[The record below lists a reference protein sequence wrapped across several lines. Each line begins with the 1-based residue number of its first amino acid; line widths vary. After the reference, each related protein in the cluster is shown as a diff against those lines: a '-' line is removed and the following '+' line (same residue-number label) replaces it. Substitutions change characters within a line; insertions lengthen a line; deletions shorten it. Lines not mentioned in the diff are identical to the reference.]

1 MQVLVGQTFTAT
13 HAAPAAVGDLGARI
27 EAPVTRAVVSAWTR
41 ATFDATTGLWAVV
54 LDPPPD
60 LGSYLLVWRTG
71 DPEPP
76 DYEVFIPLDV
86 VDPLTIPPAGGD
98 FTPTVQEV
106 AYVTPAYT
114 RGGFDDDTPQS
125 GAEQGTYTDTT
136 SPTADQVQ
144 GLIAAAVQEVQG
156 RVGVAIPNAH
166 LGLARRAAVWHV
178 AATIA
183 AQKVPAGVDESGSE
197 YRAFLTNYTACLT
210 ELQSLAREPNAMRL
224 T

>member
-1 MQVLVGQTFTAT
+1 MQVIAGQSFTAT
-13 HAAPAAVGDLGARI
+13 HSAPALVGDLGARI
-27 EAPVTRAVVSAWTR
+27 EAPVTRAVVSSWTR
-41 ATFDATTGLWAVV
+41 AAYDLTTGLWAVA
-54 LDPPPD
+54 LDPPPT

-71 DPEPP
+71 DAEPP
-76 DYEVFIPLDV
+76 QYEVFIPLDV
-86 VDPLTIPPAGGD
+86 VSPLSIPAAGGD

-114 RGGFDDDTPQS
+114 RGGFDDDAPQA
-125 GAEQGTYTDTT
+125 GAEQGTYTATT
-136 SPTADQVQ
+136 SPTADQVA

-156 RVGVAIPNAH
+156 RVGVSIPNVH

-183 AQKVPAGVDESGSE
+183 ATKVPAGADESGGE
-197 YRAFLTNYTACLT
+197 YRAFVGNYTACLT